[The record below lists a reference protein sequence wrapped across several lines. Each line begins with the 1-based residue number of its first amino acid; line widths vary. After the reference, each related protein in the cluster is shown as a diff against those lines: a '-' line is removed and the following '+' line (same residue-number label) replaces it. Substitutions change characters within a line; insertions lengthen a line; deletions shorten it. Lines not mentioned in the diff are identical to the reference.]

1 MKSIELSEARQN
13 QCRQVTIDFG
23 IRFVYGPSTNCPAD
37 KRRSVSEKAR
47 YCNAIDCLADWDI
60 EVGLTVSTSCF

>member
-1 MKSIELSEARQN
+1 MKSIELSEAQKN
-13 QCRQVTIDFG
+13 QCRQVTI
-23 IRFVYGPSTNCPAD
+23 RFVYGLSTNCPAD